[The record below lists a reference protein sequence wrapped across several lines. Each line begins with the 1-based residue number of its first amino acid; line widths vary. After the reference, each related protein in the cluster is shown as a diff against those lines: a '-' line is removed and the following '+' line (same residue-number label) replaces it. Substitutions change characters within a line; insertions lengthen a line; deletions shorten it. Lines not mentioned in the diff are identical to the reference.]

1 MVSDEELVEGVS
13 RGDSKSFEE
22 LIERY
27 SRKAYGLAFRL
38 VGNAEDAEEALQ
50 DVFTQVHRKAGE
62 FQGKSQFSSWLYRVT
77 VNSCLMKLRKR
88 KQEKAQPLEDV
99 LPSYRNTMS
108 LRQDEREEGDRA
120 TLIFELKS
128 ALEEAI
134 QTLPDEYKPVFIL
147 RDVDGLSSAEVGTL
161 LGISIP
167 AVKSRLHRSR
177 MILREKLLPIY
188 EEIVD
193 GARVELKATGTE

>member
-1 MVSDEELVEGVS
+1 MVSDEELVAGIS

-120 TLIFELKS
+120 TFIFELKT

-134 QTLPDEYKPVFIL
+134 QTLPEEYKPVFIL
-147 RDVDGLSSAEVGTL
+147 RDVDGLSSSEVGTL

-188 EEIVD
+188 EEIAD
-193 GARVELKATGTE
+193 GARPELKATGTE